1 MVRSLQ
7 NVLDQAYHQHFPL
20 VVRKRS
26 ANDKPWIN
34 DKIKAD
40 IQNRQQ
46 AFERGDLASFRSIRN
61 QIQRAIVKLKS
72 TFYRSKIAAM
82 KNSNPGTWHRQIRS
96 LAGLSKRT
104 SYSFPDDFG
113 ILSRQIT
120 STTSLQV
127 YALNYLLSISRLARP
142 TYLPED
148 HHPTFNASG
157 SFKRWRSLILLKLSI
172 LKILLFDWS
181 KNSPWRSLLRYLPSS
196 ILFWSRVLSHRVGNV
211 PL

>member
-1 MVRSLQ
+1 M
-7 NVLDQAYHQHFPL
+7 
-20 VVRKRS
+20 
-26 ANDKPWIN
+26 
-34 DKIKAD
+34 
-40 IQNRQQ
+40 
-46 AFERGDLASFRSIRN
+46 
-61 QIQRAIVKLKS
+61 
-72 TFYRSKIAAM
+72 TRSKLTSRIDNKPLKGVIWLLLGVFATRFSAQLW
-82 KNSNPGTWHRQIRS
+82 NWSLHFIVQRSQRWRTQTLAPGTVKYALLLVWVN
-96 LAGLSKRT
+96 GLPIVFQMT
-104 SYSFPDDFG
+104 SAWV

-127 YALNYLLSISRLARP
+127 YALNYLLLISRLARP